1 MAQKAKKKAA
11 KKTSTKKTGVK
22 KAAKASAKKAPAKK
36 AASSKRVAKLVS
48 KVEQAKRDLVI
59 ANRILAMEHVV
70 DAYGHASIRHPE
82 DAGRFFLARS
92 LSPELV
98 TTDDIVEY
106 TLDGKAINDTRP
118 PYLERFIH
126 GALYE
131 KRPDVNNVV
140 HAHAEALLPFGLT
153 ATPLKPVTHMSGS
166 MGTEVPVWDI
176 ADKFGNGTN
185 LLVTNRDQ
193 GLDLA
198 DKLGNNKV
206 VLMRGHGFSA
216 VHQHLVGLV
225 TMAVYLPAN
234 ARVLLESLRL
244 GHVRYMSDEESA
256 ARFDSDPMAP
266 AARRGWRY
274 WAKKAGVGDLL
285 ADWDRA

>member
-1 MAQKAKKKAA
+1 MAKKAAKTSPKKSGAKKASVKKAPAKKIGKKAA
-11 KKTSTKKTGVK
+11 KKT
-22 KAAKASAKKAPAKK
+22 A
-36 AASSKRVAKLVS
+36 RLVS

-70 DAYGHASIRHPE
+70 DAYGHVSCRHPE

-92 LSPELV
+92 LSPEMV
-98 TTDDIVEY
+98 TLDDIVEY
-106 TLDGKAINDTRP
+106 TLDGKAVSDTRP

-131 KRPDVNNVV
+131 KRPDINNAI

-153 ATPLKPVTHMSGS
+153 ATPLRPVTHMSGS
-166 MGTEVPVWDI
+166 MGTDVPVWDI

-198 DKLGNNKV
+198 DKLGRNKV

-216 VHQHLVGLV
+216 VHPHLIGLI
-225 TMAVYLPAN
+225 TMSVYLPVN

-244 GHVRYMSDEESA
+244 GHVRYMSDEEAA
-256 ARFDSDPMAP
+256 ARFDNDPMAP
-266 AARRGWRY
+266 AARRGWRM

-285 ADWDRA
+285 ADWDR

>member
-1 MAQKAKKKAA
+1 MAKKAA
-11 KKTSTKKTGVK
+11 QKSGAKKTVQ
-22 KAAKASAKKAPAKK
+22 KASAKKASVKKAPARK
-36 AASSKRVAKLVS
+36 AASGKKVGKLVS

-70 DAYGHASIRHPE
+70 DAYGHVSLRHPE
-82 DAGRFFLARS
+82 DAGRFFVSRS
-92 LSPELV
+92 LSPESV
-98 TTDDIVEY
+98 TVDDIVEY

-140 HAHAEALLPFGLT
+140 HAHAEATLPFGLT
-153 ATPLKPVTHMSGS
+153 ATPLRPVSHMAGA
-166 MGTEVPVWDI
+166 MGAEIPVWDI
-176 ADKFGNGTN
+176 ADKFGDGTN

-198 DKLGNNKV
+198 DKLGRNRV

-216 VHQHLVGLV
+216 VHANLIGLI
-225 TMAVYLPAN
+225 TMSVYLPVN

-244 GHVRYMSDEESA
+244 GHVRYMSDAEIEN
-256 ARFDSDPMAP
+256 RTDNDPMAP
-266 AARRGWRY
+266 AARRGWRM
-274 WAKKAGVGDLL
+274 WARKAGVGDLL
-285 ADWDRA
+285 ADWDR

>member
-1 MAQKAKKKAA
+1 MAKKAAKTSPKKSGAKKASVKKAPAKKIGKKAA
-11 KKTSTKKTGVK
+11 KKT
-22 KAAKASAKKAPAKK
+22 A
-36 AASSKRVAKLVS
+36 RLVS
-48 KVEQAKRDLVI
+48 NVEQAKRDLVI

-70 DAYGHASIRHPE
+70 DAYGHVSCRHPE

-92 LSPELV
+92 LSPEMV
-98 TTDDIVEY
+98 TLDDIVEY
-106 TLDGKAINDTRP
+106 TLDGKAVSDTRP

-131 KRPDVNNVV
+131 KRPDINNAV

-153 ATPLKPVTHMSGS
+153 ATPLRPVTHMSGS
-166 MGTEVPVWDI
+166 MGTDVPVWDI

-198 DKLGNNKV
+198 DKLGRNKV

-216 VHQHLVGLV
+216 VHPHLIGLI
-225 TMAVYLPAN
+225 TMSVYLPVN

-244 GHVRYMSDEESA
+244 GHVRYMSDEEAA
-256 ARFDSDPMAP
+256 ARFDNDPMAP
-266 AARRGWRY
+266 AARRGWRM

-285 ADWDRA
+285 ADWDR

>member
-1 MAQKAKKKAA
+1 MAKKAA
-11 KKTSTKKTGVK
+11 QKSGAKKTVQ
-22 KAAKASAKKAPAKK
+22 KASAKKASVKKAPARK
-36 AASSKRVAKLVS
+36 AASGKKVGKLVS

-70 DAYGHASIRHPE
+70 DAYGHVSLRHPE
-82 DAGRFFLARS
+82 DAGRFFVSRS
-92 LSPELV
+92 LSPESV
-98 TTDDIVEY
+98 TVDDIVEY
-106 TLDGKAINDTRP
+106 TLDGKAIHDTRP

-140 HAHAEALLPFGLT
+140 HAHAEATLPFGLT
-153 ATPLKPVTHMSGS
+153 ATPLRPVSHMAGA
-166 MGTEVPVWDI
+166 MGAEIPVWDI
-176 ADKFGNGTN
+176 ADKFGDGTN

-198 DKLGNNKV
+198 DKLGRNRV

-216 VHQHLVGLV
+216 VHANLIGLI
-225 TMAVYLPAN
+225 TMSVYLPVN

-244 GHVRYMSDEESA
+244 GHVRYMSDAEIEN
-256 ARFDSDPMAP
+256 RTDNDPMAP
-266 AARRGWRY
+266 AARRGWRM
-274 WAKKAGVGDLL
+274 WARKAGVGDLL
-285 ADWDRA
+285 ADWDR

>member
-1 MAQKAKKKAA
+1 MAKKAAKTSPKKSGAKKASVKKAPAKKIGKKAA
-11 KKTSTKKTGVK
+11 KKT
-22 KAAKASAKKAPAKK
+22 A
-36 AASSKRVAKLVS
+36 RLVS

-70 DAYGHASIRHPE
+70 DAYGHVSCRHPE

-92 LSPELV
+92 LSPEMV
-98 TTDDIVEY
+98 TLDDIVEY
-106 TLDGKAINDTRP
+106 TLDGKAVSDTRP

-131 KRPDVNNVV
+131 KRPDINNAV

-153 ATPLKPVTHMSGS
+153 ATPLRPVTHMSGS
-166 MGTEVPVWDI
+166 MGTDVPVWDI

-198 DKLGNNKV
+198 DKLGRNKV

-216 VHQHLVGLV
+216 VHPHLIGLI
-225 TMAVYLPAN
+225 TMSVYLPVN

-244 GHVRYMSDEESA
+244 GHVRYMSDEEAA
-256 ARFDSDPMAP
+256 ARFDNDPMAP
-266 AARRGWRY
+266 AARRGWRM
-274 WAKKAGVGDLL
+274 WARKAGVGDLL
-285 ADWDRA
+285 ADWDR

>member
-1 MAQKAKKKAA
+1 MAKKAVKKKA
-11 KKTSTKKTGVK
+11 SVK
-22 KAAKASAKKAPAKK
+22 KAAAKKAPAKK
-36 AASSKRVAKLVS
+36 ALAKKAAPARKKVQKLVS

-70 DAYGHASIRHPE
+70 DAYGHVSIRHPE

-98 TTDDIVEY
+98 TLDDIVEY

-131 KRPDVNNVV
+131 RRPDINNAV
-140 HAHAEALLPFGLT
+140 HAHAESTLPFGLT
-153 ATPLKPVTHMSGS
+153 ATPLKPVIHMAGS
-166 MGTEVPVWDI
+166 IGGDIPVWDI
-176 ADKFGNGTN
+176 ADKFGNATN

-198 DKLGNNKV
+198 DKLGRNKV

-216 VHQHLVGLV
+216 VHAHLIGLM
-225 TMAVYLPAN
+225 TMSVYLPTN

-244 GHVRYMSDEESA
+244 GHVRYMSDEEIA
-256 ARFDSDPMAP
+256 ARFDNDPMAP
-266 AARRGWRY
+266 AARRGWRM

-285 ADWDRA
+285 ADWDR

>member
-1 MAQKAKKKAA
+1 MAKKAA
-11 KKTSTKKTGVK
+11 QKSGAK
-22 KAAKASAKKAPAKK
+22 KATQKASAKKASVKKAPARK
-36 AASSKRVAKLVS
+36 AASGKKVGKLVS

-70 DAYGHASIRHPE
+70 DAYGHVSLRHPE
-82 DAGRFFLARS
+82 DAGRFFISRS
-92 LSPELV
+92 LSPESV
-98 TTDDIVEY
+98 TVDDIVEY

-140 HAHAEALLPFGLT
+140 HAHAEATLPFGLT
-153 ATPLKPVTHMSGS
+153 ATPLRPVSHMAGA
-166 MGTEVPVWDI
+166 MGAEIPVWDI
-176 ADKFGNGTN
+176 ADKFGDGTN

-198 DKLGNNKV
+198 DKLGRNRV
-206 VLMRGHGFSA
+206 VLMRGHGFTG
-216 VHQHLVGLV
+216 VHANLIGLI
-225 TMAVYLPAN
+225 TMSVYLPVN

-244 GHVRYMSDEESA
+244 GHVRYMSDAEIEN
-256 ARFDSDPMAP
+256 RTDNDPTAP
-266 AARRGWRY
+266 AARRGWRM
-274 WAKKAGVGDLL
+274 WARKAGVGDLL
-285 ADWDRA
+285 AEGDR

>member
-1 MAQKAKKKAA
+1 MAKKAAKKATKKPAKKTGLKKAA
-11 KKTSTKKTGVK
+11 KKT
-22 KAAKASAKKAPAKK
+22 
-36 AASSKRVAKLVS
+36 ASSRKATPKKKVGKLVS
-48 KVEQAKRDLVI
+48 KLEQAKRDLVI
-59 ANRILAMEHVV
+59 ANRILAMQNVV
-70 DAYGHASIRHPE
+70 DAYGHVSIRHPE
-82 DAGRFFLARS
+82 DSGRFFLARS

-98 TTDDIVEY
+98 TVDDIVEY

-131 KRPDVNNVV
+131 KRPDINNAI

-166 MGTEVPVWDI
+166 MGTDIPVWDI

-193 GLDLA
+193 GLDMA
-198 DKLGNNKV
+198 AKLGSNKV

-216 VHQHLVGLV
+216 VHPHLVGLI
-225 TMAVYLPAN
+225 TMSVYLPAN

-244 GHVRYMSDEESA
+244 GHVRYMSDEEAA
-256 ARFDSDPMAP
+256 ARFDNDPMAP

-285 ADWDRA
+285 ADWDRS

>member
-1 MAQKAKKKAA
+1 MAKKAAKTSPKKSGAKKASVKKAPAKKIGKKAA
-11 KKTSTKKTGVK
+11 KKT
-22 KAAKASAKKAPAKK
+22 A
-36 AASSKRVAKLVS
+36 RLVS

-70 DAYGHASIRHPE
+70 DAYGHVSCRHPE

-92 LSPELV
+92 LSPEMV
-98 TTDDIVEY
+98 TLDDIVEY
-106 TLDGKAINDTRP
+106 TLDGKAVSDTRP

-131 KRPDVNNVV
+131 KRPDINNAV

-153 ATPLKPVTHMSGS
+153 ATPLRPVTHMSGS
-166 MGTEVPVWDI
+166 MGTDVPVWDI

-198 DKLGNNKV
+198 DKLGRNKV

-216 VHQHLVGLV
+216 VHPHLIGLI
-225 TMAVYLPAN
+225 TMSVYLPVN

-244 GHVRYMSDEESA
+244 GHVRYMSDEEAA
-256 ARFDSDPMAP
+256 ARFDNDPMAP
-266 AARRGWRY
+266 AARRGWRM

-285 ADWDRA
+285 ADWDR

>member
-1 MAQKAKKKAA
+1 MAKKAA
-11 KKTSTKKTGVK
+11 KKTGAK
-22 KAAKASAKKAPAKK
+22 KAAKKASAKKAPATK
-36 AASSKRVAKLVS
+36 AAPRKKVAKLVS
-48 KVEQAKRDLVI
+48 KLEQAKRDLVI

-70 DAYGHASIRHPE
+70 DAYGHVSIRHPE
-82 DAGRFFLARS
+82 DAGRFFVSRS
-92 LSPELV
+92 LSPESV
-98 TTDDIVEY
+98 TLDDIVEY
-106 TLDGKAINDTRP
+106 TLDGKAISDTRP

-131 KRPDVNNVV
+131 KRPDINNAI
-140 HAHAEALLPFGLT
+140 HAHAEATLPFGLT
-153 ATPLKPVTHMSGS
+153 GTPLRPVTHMSGS

-185 LLVTNRDQ
+185 LLVTNREQ

-198 DKLGNNKV
+198 AKLGPTNKV

-216 VHQHLVGLV
+216 VHPHLIGLI
-225 TMAVYLPAN
+225 TMSVYLPAN

-244 GHVRYMSDEESA
+244 GDVRYMSDEEAA
-256 ARFDSDPMAP
+256 ARFDNDPMAP
-266 AARRGWRY
+266 AARRGWRM

-285 ADWDRA
+285 ADWDR

>member
-1 MAQKAKKKAA
+1 MARTATKKATKKAA
-11 KKTSTKKTGVK
+11 KKTSAK
-22 KAAKASAKKAPAKK
+22 KAAKKTASAKKAAPKK
-36 AASSKRVAKLVS
+36 KVAKLVS
-48 KVEQAKRDLVI
+48 KLEQAKRDLVI
-59 ANRILAMEHVV
+59 ANRILAMQNVV
-70 DAYGHASIRHPE
+70 DAYGHVSIRHPE

-98 TTDDIVEY
+98 TVDDIVEY

-131 KRPDVNNVV
+131 KRPDINNAI

-176 ADKFGNGTN
+176 ADTFGNGTN

-193 GLDLA
+193 GLDMA
-198 DKLGNNKV
+198 TKLGNNKV

-216 VHQHLVGLV
+216 VHPHLIGLI
-225 TMAVYLPAN
+225 TMSVYLPAN

-244 GHVRYMSDEESA
+244 GHVRYMSDEEAA
-256 ARFDSDPMAP
+256 ARFDNDPMAP
-266 AARRGWRY
+266 AARRGWRM